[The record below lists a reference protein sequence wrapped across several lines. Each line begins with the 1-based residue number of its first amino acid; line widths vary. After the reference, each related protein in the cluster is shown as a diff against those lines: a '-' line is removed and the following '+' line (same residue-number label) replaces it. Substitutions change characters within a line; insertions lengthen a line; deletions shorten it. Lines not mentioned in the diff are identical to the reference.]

1 MRPMKM
7 TDRTTLAI
15 GELDCGEV
23 RRGVGLRSL
32 RNTQEGV
39 MDISYRINTF
49 MLDDGDL
56 DLD

>member
-1 MRPMKM
+1 MNWTMEKSERW
-7 TDRTTLAI
+7 
-15 GELDCGEV
+15 
-23 RRGVGLRSL
+23 GLRSL

-39 MDISYRINTF
+39 MEISYKMNTF

>member
-1 MRPMKM
+1 MKM